1 MLAEQVALKLI
12 DVLNEITS
20 LGECRNFMRKEY
32 ATLSR
37 RVKLLSPLFEEMKEI
52 ETSIP
57 GDAIDFFDALEAAL
71 LSAKELLN
79 FTHDGSKIFL
89 KNDIDIDPKILG
101 RLSKKL
107 QLKTIADLKKESHA
121 LYMMVIERGDDDD
134 SESLEQI
141 SKILRKLKE
150 FTLTENLEMNEP
162 DNENDTSCG
171 RASIEKIIPNDFRCH
186 ISLELMKDPVIVATG
201 Q

>member
-32 ATLSR
+32 ATLSK

-79 FTHDGSKIFL
+79 FTHDGSKLFLHIFTTVAKSENNKRTIVMVGAIPPIVKVL
-89 KNDIDIDPKILG
+89 KSG
-101 RLSKKL
+101 SMEAR
-107 QLKTIADLKKESHA
+107 
-121 LYMMVIERGDDDD
+121 
-134 SESLEQI
+134 
-141 SKILRKLKE
+141 
-150 FTLTENLEMNEP
+150 EN
-162 DNENDTSCG
+162 
-171 RASIEKIIPNDFRCH
+171 
-186 ISLELMKDPVIVATG
+186 VVATRFSLSFPNEHNTTIG
-201 Q
+201 KSGAIPTLVDLLRDGNQRGKKDALNAFFHLCVYQ